1 MARRLDAKCPS
12 YVLSSPKGNFMISM
26 ESLRQRLTHVLHLQE
41 TPHRTALAFATGVF
55 IAFAPHYL
63 FHTVS
68 AAFCGWMFRLNYAAI
83 FLGSFINNPWT
94 FIPILAASLY
104 TGLFLAGESS
114 STTVEWQQLTMEN
127 LFDML
132 SPYLI
137 PFILGACTLSIV
149 GSLIA
154 YPLMRWTIT
163 RYRSLTHHESS
174 ETNA

>member
-1 MARRLDAKCPS
+1 M
-12 YVLSSPKGNFMISM
+12 VGM
-26 ESLRQRLTHVLHLQE
+26 ESLRQRLTEVLHLQE

-63 FHTVS
+63 LHTAS
-68 AAFCGWMFRLNYAAI
+68 AVFCGWLFRLNYVAI

-104 TGLFLAGESS
+104 TGIFVMGESS
-114 STTVEWQQLTMEN
+114 QPTIAWHELTMDN

-132 SPYLI
+132 SPYII
-137 PFILGACTLSIV
+137 PFIVGACTLAVI

-163 RYRSLTHHESS
+163 RYRRMTLRPSS
-174 ETNA
+174 KTQENNLSVQRPREKR

>member
-1 MARRLDAKCPS
+1 ML
-12 YVLSSPKGNFMISM
+12 SM
-26 ESLRQRLTHVLHLQE
+26 ESLRQRVTQVLHLQE

-63 FHTVS
+63 FHTASVV
-68 AAFCGWMFRLNYAAI
+68 FCAWMFRLNYVAI

-104 TGLFLAGESS
+104 TGVFLLGESS
-114 STTVEWQQLTMEN
+114 HPPIEWHELTIDN

-132 SPYLI
+132 SPYLF
-137 PFILGACTLSIV
+137 PFLVGACALAV
-149 GSLIA
+149 LASLVA

-163 RYRSLTHHESS
+163 RYRNLTHHESS
-174 ETNA
+174 ETRA

>member
-1 MARRLDAKCPS
+1 M
-12 YVLSSPKGNFMISM
+12 VGM
-26 ESLRQRLTHVLHLQE
+26 ESLRQRLTEVLHLQE

-63 FHTVS
+63 LHTAS
-68 AAFCGWMFRLNYAAI
+68 AVFCGWLFRLNYVAI

-104 TGLFLAGESS
+104 TGIFVMGESS
-114 STTVEWQQLTMEN
+114 QPTIAWHELTMDN

-132 SPYLI
+132 SPYII
-137 PFILGACTLSIV
+137 PFIVGACTLAVI

-163 RYRSLTHHESS
+163 RYRRMTLRPSS
-174 ETNA
+174 KTQGNNLSVQRPREKR